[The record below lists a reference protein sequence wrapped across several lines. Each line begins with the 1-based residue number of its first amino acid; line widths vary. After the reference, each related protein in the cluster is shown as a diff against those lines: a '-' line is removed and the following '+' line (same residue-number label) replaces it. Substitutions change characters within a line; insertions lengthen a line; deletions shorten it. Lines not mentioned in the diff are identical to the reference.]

1 MSRVVFALL
10 LWPLLP
16 CVAEAQSMQDAAA
29 QLAARI
35 SSLLQ
40 RRATVSLDFQNL
52 TPLPPPESSSF
63 RSGLERELRKA
74 GLAVATT
81 QPEVRLRVP
90 ISENTPGAFFLPEL
104 FTPPPRPLVI
114 IPSPPPAPPTY

>member
-1 MSRVVFALL
+1 MSRVAFALL

-16 CVAEAQSMQDAAA
+16 CLAEAQSMQDAAA

-52 TPLPPPESSSF
+52 TPLPPPELSSF

-74 GLAVATT
+74 GLAVGTT
-81 QPEVRLRVP
+81 PPGVEVGGTNF
-90 ISENTPGAFFLPEL
+90 ENTPGG
-104 FTPPPRPLVI
+104 LVVGGG
-114 IPSPPPAPPTY
+114 

>member
-1 MSRVVFALL
+1 MSRVAYALL

-16 CVAEAQSMQDAAA
+16 CLAEAQSMQDAAA

-52 TPLPPPESSSF
+52 APLPAPESSSF

-74 GLAVATT
+74 GLAVAPT
-81 QPEVRLRVP
+81 QPEVKLPGERSRKQRRLV
-90 ISENTPGAFFLPEL
+90 FL
-104 FTPPPRPLVI
+104 
-114 IPSPPPAPPTY
+114 